1 MLDPPKEIAA
11 TLSLFVGCLS
21 SASAGSGGKGERL
34 LSYHYSPSRSRSGF
48 VELCQLSV
56 VTEPLKSSKVYCGKV
71 RLAFRNKSYSGAW

>member
-21 SASAGSGGKGERL
+21 CVSVGSGEKRERL
-34 LSYHYSPSRSRSGF
+34 LSYHCFPSRSHSGF

-56 VTEPLKSSKVYCGKV
+56 VIEPLTAPCYGKV

>member
-1 MLDPPKEIAA
+1 MLDTPKEIAA

-34 LSYHYSPSRSRSGF
+34 LSYHCSPSRSRSGF

-56 VTEPLKSSKVYCGKV
+56 VTEPLTAPCYGKV